1 MANITKKYVRAV
13 DDPEEDQ
20 DFDTSDTYDTSDDGF
35 DDMDFGD
42 ETVKEVSDDEEKDLD
57 DSLDNIS
64 DKLDEIN
71 DSLDQY
77 KQDDPNI
84 DVDNNIGDHY
94 IAECEHCHGIF
105 ITAVTESDHQIEK
118 VTGKCPLCDT
128 DCDQYLKWVIKDV
141 D

>member
-1 MANITKKYVRAV
+1 MAKITKKHVRAV

-20 DFDTSDTYDTSDDGF
+20 NFDTSDTSDDGF
-35 DDMDFGD
+35 NDMNFDD

-71 DSLDQY
+71 DGLDKYQ
-77 KQDDPNI
+77 QDDPDI

-105 ITAVTESDHQIEK
+105 ITAVTESDQQVEK
-118 VTGKCPLCDT
+118 ITGKCPLCDT